1 MVPFPLI
8 VYGHRKDQLKYLSG
22 GPSAKLMYTAYF
34 IMRVLRIM
42 CSAETRKKTMEGKFN
57 KVGLIFY
64 YYYFD
69 K

>member
-42 CSAETRKKTMEGKFN
+42 CSAERNPKENYGRKIQQSRLNF
-57 KVGLIFY
+57 LLLLF
-64 YYYFD
+64 
-69 K
+69 